1 MTADA
6 RWRTYGKF
14 VRLRN
19 GQNGRVGVFRR
30 EIIRVLGHRR
40 RLRIVTRLCSARCV
54 RLYTQLYNCSRCHC
68 STTPALSILSLYYL
82 GFSALLCNRFW
93 LTSLSNTWMTD
104 IWYITTYYSL
114 IFYYSIIEEQN
125 TPNHYILSYR
135 QSRYLCAYL
144 GAKVK
149 MQCRSL
155 CMNNVKRTLQSS
167 STTYDV
173 TIWTTTNSIHIFN
186 GSDTN

>member
-82 GFSALLCNRFW
+82 RFSALLSNMFW
-93 LTSLSNTWMTD
+93 RQPCRIRGWLIFDTLTK
-104 IWYITTYYSL
+104 YYSL

-125 TPNHYILSYR
+125 TPNHYLSYR

-144 GAKVK
+144 GANVK